1 MLVHRIVKSLARTR
15 DLSSLG
21 AFLEGGRWN
30 SEGVHALYT
39 SENPSL
45 AMLELLVHLDQQEIP
60 PGMYQMEISLSRSA
74 RILELNDAD
83 MPDEW
88 REPDNLYLRSLGD
101 RHLREGRYLG
111 LKVPSA
117 VMPSQCNIVLNP
129 QHPSFGKCVR
139 VEKVSPLELDR
150 RLLP

>member
-1 MLVHRIVKSLARTR
+1 MLVHRIVKSISRAR
-15 DLSSLG
+15 DLTGLG

-45 AMLELLVHLDQQEIP
+45 AMLELLVHLDPEEMP
-60 PGMYQMEISLSRSA
+60 PGMYLMDISLSRSPP
-74 RILELNDAD
+74 ILQLADAD
-83 MPDEW
+83 LPDDW

-117 VMPSQCNIVLNP
+117 VMPSQYNIVLNP
-129 QHPSFGKCVR
+129 QHPSFGRCVR
-139 VEKVSPLELDR
+139 VEKVSPLALDR

>member
-60 PGMYQMEISLSRSA
+60 PGMYQMEIWLSRSA

-83 MPDEW
+83 MPDDW

>member
-1 MLVHRIVKSLARTR
+1 MHVHRIVKSVARTR
-15 DLSSLG
+15 DLSGLG

-45 AMLELLVHLDQQEIP
+45 ALLELLVHLDPEEIP
-60 PGMYQMEISLSRSA
+60 PGMYLMEISLSRSA
-74 RILELNDAD
+74 RILQMSDAD
-83 MPDEW
+83 LPDDW

-129 QHPSFGKCVR
+129 QHASFGKCVR
-139 VEKVSPLELDR
+139 MEKVSLLELER

>member
-1 MLVHRIVKSLARTR
+1 MFVHRIVKSISRAR
-15 DLSSLG
+15 DLTGLG

-45 AMLELLVHLDQQEIP
+45 AMLELLVHLDPEEMP
-60 PGMYQMEISLSRSA
+60 PGMYLMDISLSRSP
-74 RILELNDAD
+74 RILQLTDAD
-83 MPDEW
+83 LPDDW

-111 LKVPSA
+111 MKVPSA
-117 VMPSQCNIVLNP
+117 VMPSQYNIVLNP
-129 QHPSFGKCVR
+129 QHPSFGRCVR
-139 VEKVSPLELDR
+139 VEKVSPLALDR

>member
-39 SENPSL
+39 SENTSL

>member
-1 MLVHRIVKSLARTR
+1 MLVHRIVKSISRTR
-15 DLSSLG
+15 DLTGLG

-45 AMLELLVHLDQQEIP
+45 AMLELLVHLDPEEMP
-60 PGMYQMEISLSRSA
+60 PGMYLMDISLSRSPP
-74 RILELNDAD
+74 ILQLADAD
-83 MPDEW
+83 LPDDW

-117 VMPSQCNIVLNP
+117 VMPSQYNIVLNP
-129 QHPSFGKCVR
+129 QHPSFGRCVR
-139 VEKVSPLELDR
+139 VEKVSPLALDR

>member
-1 MLVHRIVKSLARTR
+1 MLVHRIVKSLLRAR
-15 DLSSLG
+15 DLTGLG

-45 AMLELLVHLDQQEIP
+45 AMLELLVHLDPEEMP
-60 PGMYQMEISLSRSA
+60 PGMYLMDISLSRSP
-74 RILELNDAD
+74 RILQFSEAD
-83 MPDEW
+83 LPDDW

-111 LKVPSA
+111 MKVPSA
-117 VMPSQCNIVLNP
+117 VMPSQYNIVLNP
-129 QHPSFGKCVR
+129 QHPSFGRCVR
-139 VEKVSPLELDR
+139 VEKVSPLALDR

>member
-1 MLVHRIVKSLARTR
+1 MLVHRIVKSISRTR
-15 DLSSLG
+15 DLTGLG

-45 AMLELLVHLDQQEIP
+45 AMLELLVHLDPEEMP
-60 PGMYQMEISLSRSA
+60 PGMYLMDISLSRSP
-74 RILELNDAD
+74 RILQLTDAD
-83 MPDEW
+83 LPDDW

-101 RHLREGRYLG
+101 RHLREGSSLG
-111 LKVPSA
+111 MKVPSA
-117 VMPSQCNIVLNP
+117 VMPSQYNIVLNT
-129 QHPSFGKCVR
+129 QHPSFGRCVR
-139 VEKVSPLELDR
+139 VEKVSPLALDR